1 MHRALATLLALTAA
15 PAIHAE
21 TLTIACERLLDPVR
35 GEVLEDR
42 VVIVTDGRIERVE
55 SGQAVNA
62 DHVLTGTCLPGLMD
76 MHVHLDGQSRKG
88 GYIDRFQLGAADY
101 ALDAAYHARKTLMA
115 GFTTVRNPGDR
126 FNSTIALRDA
136 IEAGEAVGPRIYTAG
151 KSLATTGGHADP
163 TNGFRPDLMGDPGPK
178 EGVVNSPADA
188 YQAVRQ
194 RYKDRADFIKIT
206 ATGGVLSL
214 ASSGTAPQFTTEE
227 VAAVVD
233 AASDYGMHVAAHA
246 HGAEGMLRAVQ
257 AGVHSIEH
265 GTYMTDEVMDAMI
278 ERGTWYVPTIM
289 AGEFVGEKARIE
301 DYYPAVVRPKA
312 AAIGP
317 VIFETFARAVDRGVK
332 IAFGTDC
339 GVSPHGENAREFELM
354 VEGGMTPMQAIRS
367 ATVAAAEL
375 LGEQDR
381 LGQIAP
387 GFVAD
392 LVAVAGD
399 PLADIAVMHDVSFVM
414 KNGVVYR
421 AD

>member
-1 MHRALATLLALTAA
+1 MHRALSTLLALTAA
-15 PAIHAE
+15 SAVNAE
-21 TLTIACERLLDPVR
+21 TLTIACERLLDPAR

-55 SGQAVNA
+55 RGQAVNA
-62 DHVLTGTCLPGLMD
+62 DFVLAGTCLPGLMD
-76 MHVHLDGQSRKG
+76 MHVHLDGESRKG
-88 GYIDRFQLGAADY
+88 GYIDRFQQGPADY
-101 ALDAAYHARKTLMA
+101 ALDAAHYARKTLMA

-126 FNSTIALRDA
+126 FNSTIALRNA
-136 IEAGEAVGPRIYTAG
+136 IEEGEAVGPRIYTAG

-188 YQAVRQ
+188 FQAVRQ
-194 RYKDRADFIKIT
+194 RYKDGADFIKIT

-214 ASSGTAPQFTTEE
+214 ASSGTAPQFTKEE
-227 VAAVVD
+227 VVAVV
-233 AASDYGMHVAAHA
+233 AAANDYGMHVAAHA
-246 HGAEGMLRAVQ
+246 HGAEGMLRAVE
-257 AGVHSIEH
+257 AGVRSIEH

-278 ERGTWYVPTIM
+278 ERGTYYVPTIM

-317 VIFETFARAVDRGVK
+317 VIFETFARAVDRGLN

-367 ATVAAAEL
+367 ATVVSAEL
-375 LGEQDR
+375 LGEADR
-381 LGQIAP
+381 LGQVAP

-392 LVAVAGD
+392 IVAVAGD
-399 PLADIAVMHDVSFVM
+399 PTEDIAVMRDVTFVM
-414 KNGVVYR
+414 KDGMVHR

>member
-1 MHRALATLLALTAA
+1 MLATLVALTTTVTVN
-15 PAIHAE
+15 AE
-21 TLTIACERLLDPVR
+21 TITIACERLLDPVR
-35 GEVLEDR
+35 GEMLEDR
-42 VVIVTDGRIERVE
+42 VVIVRDGLVERVE
-55 SGQAVNA
+55 SGQPVNA
-62 DHVLTGTCLPGLMD
+62 DYALTGTCLPGLMD
-76 MHVHLDGQSRKG
+76 MHVHLDGQSRQG
-88 GYIDRFQLGAADY
+88 GYIDRFQQGAADH
-101 ALDAAYHARKTLMA
+101 ALDAAHYARKTLMA

-136 IEAGEAVGPRIYTAG
+136 IEADKAVGPRIYTAG

-227 VAAVVD
+227 VAAVVT
-233 AASDYGMHVAAHA
+233 AANDYGMHVAAHA
-246 HGAEGMLRAVQ
+246 HGAEGMLRAVE
-257 AGVHSIEH
+257 AGVRSIEH
-265 GTYMTDEVMDAMI
+265 GTYMSDEVMDAMI
-278 ERGTWYVPTIM
+278 ERGTYYVPTIM
-289 AGEFVGEKARIE
+289 AGEFVGEKAKIE

-332 IAFGTDC
+332 IAFGTDS
-339 GVSPHGENAREFELM
+339 GVSPHGNNAREFELM
-354 VEGGMTPMQAIRS
+354 VEGGMTPLQAIRS
-367 ATVAAAEL
+367 ATLVSAEL

-381 LGQIAP
+381 LGQVAP
-387 GFVAD
+387 GYAAD

-399 PLADIAVMHDVSFVM
+399 PLEDIAVLHDVSFVM
-414 KNGVVYR
+414 KDGVVYR